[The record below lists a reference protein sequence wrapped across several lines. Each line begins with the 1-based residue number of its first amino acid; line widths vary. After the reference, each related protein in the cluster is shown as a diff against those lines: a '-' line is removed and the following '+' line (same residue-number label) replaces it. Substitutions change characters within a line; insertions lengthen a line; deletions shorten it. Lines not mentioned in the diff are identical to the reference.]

1 MQGILTPII
10 FLTFAVSWWVM
21 QSPAR
26 KEKWLLRPYLVMHD
40 GEWYRVLSHAFIHA
54 DMTHLLLNLFVL
66 WQFGGTV
73 EQTVQNNQFQGIF
86 TIPSDWIFPV
96 IYFGGVLAASIPS
109 LLKHQNNPGYA
120 SLGASGAVSAVLM
133 AYILLYPTSKL
144 LLFFVIPMPAFVAG
158 ILFFA
163 YERTMNKKGGTG
175 IAHDAH
181 LYGALWGVGC
191 VLLLDS
197 STVSRLISACQI
209 LF

>member
-21 QSPAR
+21 QSPER
-26 KEKWLLRPYLVMHD
+26 KEKWLLRPYMVTHH
-40 GEWYRVLSHAFIHA
+40 GEWYRILSHALIHA

-73 EQTVQNNQFQGIF
+73 ERTVQTTQFQGILS
-86 TIPSDWIFPV
+86 IPSDWIFPV

-133 AYILLYPTSKL
+133 AFILLYPTNKL

-163 YERTMNKKGGTG
+163 YERYMNKKGGTG

-181 LYGALWGVGC
+181 L
-191 VLLLDS
+191 
-197 STVSRLISACQI
+197 
-209 LF
+209 